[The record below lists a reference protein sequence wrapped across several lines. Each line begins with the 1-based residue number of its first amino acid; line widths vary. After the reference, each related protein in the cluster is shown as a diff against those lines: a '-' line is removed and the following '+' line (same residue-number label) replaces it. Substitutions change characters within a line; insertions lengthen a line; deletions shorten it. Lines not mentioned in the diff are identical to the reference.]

1 LRKTTLL
8 AHIQALQQNL
18 ELQAAAQQAVLVE
31 LTDRLEAQERRVNAL
46 QVQVLQRLA
55 VLEQAHKAELSLLL
69 EARQRQQQRLLQLQ
83 QAVET
88 QKQQLAILDTSLS
101 KGQAA

>member
-1 LRKTTLL
+1 MRKAALL
-8 AHIQALQQNL
+8 AHVQALQQTL
-18 ELQAAAQQAVLVE
+18 GLQAAAQQAVLVE
-31 LTDRLEAQERRVNAL
+31 LTDRLEAQERRVHAL
-46 QVQVLQRLA
+46 QVQVLERLA
-55 VLEQAHKAELSLLL
+55 VIEQAHKAELSLLL

>member
-1 LRKTTLL
+1 MRKAALL
-8 AHIQALQQNL
+8 ALVQALHQTL
-18 ELQAAAQQAVLVE
+18 EQQAAAQQAVLVE
-31 LTDRLEAQERRVNAL
+31 LTDRLEAQERRMNAL
-46 QVQVLQRLA
+46 QCQVLQRLA
-55 VLEQAHKAELSLLL
+55 VLEQAHQAELSLLL
-69 EARQRQQQRLLQLQ
+69 EARQRQQQKLHQLQ

>member
-69 EARQRQQQRLLQLQ
+69 EARQRQQQKLLQLQ

-88 QKQQLAILDTSLS
+88 QKQELAILDTSLS

>member
-1 LRKTTLL
+1 MRKATLL
-8 AHIQALQQNL
+8 AHVQALQQTL
-18 ELQAAAQQAVLVE
+18 ELQAAAQRVVLVE
-31 LTDRLEAQERRVNAL
+31 LTDRLEAQERGMNAL
-46 QVQVLQRLA
+46 QFQVLQRLA
-55 VLEQAHKAELSLLL
+55 VLEQAHQAELSLLL
-69 EARQRQQQRLLQLQ
+69 EARQRHQQKLLQLQ

>member
-1 LRKTTLL
+1 MTDAPSTAPGEMLR
-8 AHIQALQQNL
+8 
-18 ELQAAAQQAVLVE
+18 
-31 LTDRLEAQERRVNAL
+31 RSR
-46 QVQVLQRLA
+46 QRLA
-55 VLEQAHKAELSLLL
+55 VLEQAHQAELSLLL
-69 EARQRQQQRLLQLQ
+69 EARQRQQQKLHQLQ

>member
-1 LRKTTLL
+1 MRKAALL
-8 AHIQALQQNL
+8 AHVQALQQTL
-18 ELQAAAQQAVLVE
+18 GLQAAAQQAVLVE

-46 QVQVLQRLA
+46 QVQVLERLA
-55 VLEQAHKAELSLLL
+55 VIEQAHKAELSLLL

>member
-1 LRKTTLL
+1 LRKTALL
-8 AHIQALQQNL
+8 AHVQALQQTL

-31 LTDRLEAQERRVNAL
+31 LTDRLEAQDRRVNAL

-69 EARQRQQQRLLQLQ
+69 EARQRQQQKLLQLQ

-101 KGQAA
+101 KGQAG